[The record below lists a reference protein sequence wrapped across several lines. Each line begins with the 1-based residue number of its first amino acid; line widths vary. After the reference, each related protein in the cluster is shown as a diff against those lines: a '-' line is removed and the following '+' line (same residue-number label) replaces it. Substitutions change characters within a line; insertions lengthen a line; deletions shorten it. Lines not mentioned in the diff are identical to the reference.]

1 MCLMWVGINGKEDW
15 MKYTTLCKALWGI
28 GEDLD
33 AIPESQHSN
42 VYV

>member
-1 MCLMWVGINGKEDW
+1 MCLMWVGINGKEDQI
-15 MKYTTLCKALWGI
+15 KYATLCKSLWGI
-28 GEDLD
+28 VEDLD